1 MAEYI
6 EREAVLNDLRDSYH
20 ELQKIYNGLRY
31 DEERAI
37 CGGQLSTFLECILR
51 LKDAPAADVVE
62 VKRGR
67 WENIVYNPVLRKME
81 ATCSSCKVR
90 GEIRVK
96 GNCCGFVVPNSDFC
110 PECGADMREVNDA
123 N

>member
-6 EREAVLNDLRDSYH
+6 ERDALLEDIQAAVD
-20 ELQKIYNGLRY
+20 NGGMGAVIAGTLKRY
-31 DEERAI
+31 VKRV
-37 CGGQLSTFLECILR
+37 
-51 LKDAPAADVVE
+51 PAADVVE

-67 WENIVYNPVLRKME
+67 WENIVYNPVLKKME
-81 ATCSSCKVR
+81 ATCSSCMCR

-110 PECGADMREVNDA
+110 PHCGADMREVDDA